1 MNTNGNF
8 TTDEILYLD
17 PKILAEALNLLQ
29 QLVAWVDNDVFTD
42 APERAES
49 VAGAEE
55 TLQLSHQV
63 MRMIEK
69 ALEEKAIVDGNIIQ
83 SRLAPDLALVVP
95 ADGDQVSSENL
106 ANRILD
112 EAEEAFGTRSLAR
125 ERAACGNWESPV
137 TVADYL
143 LWVEDEAALQEE
155 LGEDLIYA
163 KALRGI
169 ANEIRELGFEAS
181 PPPWEKVTV
190 NENPFSAMN

>member
-1 MNTNGNF
+1 MRTSTDF
-8 TTDEILYLD
+8 TIDEILYLD
-17 PKILAEALNLLQ
+17 PKILTEVLNLFQ
-29 QLVAWVDNDVFTD
+29 QLIAWVDNDVFTD

-55 TLQLSHQV
+55 TLLLAHQV
-63 MRMIEK
+63 MRKIEK
-69 ALEEKAIVDGNIIQ
+69 TLEEKAIEDGNMIQ
-83 SRLAPDLALVVP
+83 SRLAPGLALVVP
-95 ADGDQVSSENL
+95 ADGSQISSENL

-112 EAEEAFGTRSLAR
+112 EAEEAFGARSLAR
-125 ERAACGNWESPV
+125 ERAACGNWEPPV

-181 PPPWEKVTV
+181 P
-190 NENPFSAMN
+190 FSKTCSNL

>member
-1 MNTNGNF
+1 MCTSTDF
-8 TTDEILYLD
+8 TIDEILYLD
-17 PKILAEALNLLQ
+17 PKILTEVLNLFQ
-29 QLVAWVDNDVFTD
+29 QLIAWVDNDVFTD

-63 MRMIEK
+63 MQKIEK
-69 ALEEKAIVDGNIIQ
+69 TLQEKAIEDGNMIQ
-83 SRLAPDLALVVP
+83 SRLAPGLALLVQ
-95 ADGDQVSSENL
+95 ADGSRGSSENL

-112 EAEEAFGTRSLAR
+112 EAEEAFGARSLAR
-125 ERAACGNWESPV
+125 ERAACGNWEPPV

-155 LGEDLIYA
+155 LGEDLIFA

-169 ANEIRELGFEAS
+169 ANEIRALGFEAS
-181 PPPWEKVTV
+181 SPPWEEAVI
-190 NENPFSAMN
+190 EEM

>member
-8 TTDEILYLD
+8 TIDESLYLD
-17 PKILAEALNLLQ
+17 PKILAEALNLFQ

-49 VAGAEE
+49 VTGAEE

-83 SRLAPDLALVVP
+83 SRLAPGLALVIP

-112 EAEEAFGTRSLAR
+112 EAEEAFGARSLAR
-125 ERAACGNWESPV
+125 ERAACGNWELPV
-137 TVADYL
+137 TIADYL
-143 LWVEDEAALQEE
+143 LWVEDETALQEE
-155 LGEDLIYA
+155 LGEDRIYA

-169 ANEIRELGFEAS
+169 ANEIRKLGFEAS
-181 PPPWEKVTV
+181 SPPWEKVVT
-190 NENPFSAMN
+190 EEF